1 MKPMTLGI
9 IIGVVAGLLLGG
21 LITFLSMPKLMFKE
35 SESHLGFDATVAS
48 VQEQIDARGWKTP
61 FVHDLQATM
70 LKFDHEV
77 AGVKVFEICHPD
89 HSYQILKESDDR
101 IVSSMM
107 PCRISVYEKADG
119 SVWINRMNSGVV
131 AKPMSRIIRETMT
144 AAADDV
150 ELIIADVLAE

>member
-1 MKPMTLGI
+1 MTIGI
-9 IIGVVAGLLLGG
+9 IIGVVAGLLLGW

-89 HSYQILKESDDR
+89 HSYKILKESKER
-101 IVSSMM
+101 IVSNMM

-119 SVWINRMNSGVV
+119 SVWISRMNSGVV